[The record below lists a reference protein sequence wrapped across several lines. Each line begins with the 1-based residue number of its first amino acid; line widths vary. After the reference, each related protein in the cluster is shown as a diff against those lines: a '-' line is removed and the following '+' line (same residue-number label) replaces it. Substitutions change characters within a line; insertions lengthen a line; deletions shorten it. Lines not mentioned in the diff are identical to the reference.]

1 MPGMF
6 GMLRNRCSLRSPPE
20 CQHPLTGGSRR
31 CDWVDA
37 GKGAETAIYGVPL
50 DLQLD
55 SGSGITIISRQNWVN
70 VGSPPTSPPDC
81 NVQTASG
88 DKLGIEAMFRAT
100 YTIGGTHK
108 ESNCYVCSADLSL
121 NVLGSDL
128 MDEFGLWDVPFSSFC
143 KLVGTQTPN
152 QQVVELK
159 AKFLEVF
166 NDSLGLCPKTCAS
179 FSSQM
184 S

>member
-6 GMLRNRCSLRSPPE
+6 GMPRNRCSLRSPPE
-20 CQHPLTGGSRR
+20 CQHLLGGGSRR
-31 CDWVDA
+31 GDWVDA

-81 NVQTASG
+81 NEQTASG

-100 YTIGGTHK
+100 NTIGGTHK
-108 ESNCYVCSADLSL
+108 ESNCYVCLGRTIFVVLQAGRNSNTESASGRTEGQ
-121 NVLGSDL
+121 VLRDAQGES
-128 MDEFGLWDVPFSSFC
+128 VP
-143 KLVGTQTPN
+143 
-152 QQVVELK
+152 
-159 AKFLEVF
+159 
-166 NDSLGLCPKTCAS
+166 CPGAA
-179 FSSQM
+179 QERV
-184 S
+184 

>member
-6 GMLRNRCSLRSPPE
+6 GMPRNRCSLRSPPE
-20 CQHPLTGGSRR
+20 CQHLLGGGSRR
-31 CDWVDA
+31 GDWVDA

-70 VGSPPTSPPDC
+70 VGSPKRLHRTATSRQLPGTNWASRRCSEQPTPSAER
-81 NVQTASG
+81 TRRA
-88 DKLGIEAMFRAT
+88 IAMF
-100 YTIGGTHK
+100 
-108 ESNCYVCSADLSL
+108 V
-121 NVLGSDL
+121 
-128 MDEFGLWDVPFSSFC
+128 WDVPFSSFC

-159 AKFLEVF
+159 AKFFEMHKENLYRALERLKSGFRVM
-166 NDSLGLCPKTCAS
+166 LEKCR
-179 FSSQM
+179 
-184 S
+184 